1 MVRDTTLSSKIADII
16 IIIIL
21 LIGALSCILPIWYT
35 LCVSLSEKSAAAAG
49 MVKLWPI
56 GFNFNSYEQIIGDRK
71 FFNSFWTSV
80 KRVILAGGINF
91 IVTVLMA
98 YPLSK
103 EKKEFPLRNVFMWIL
118 IFCML
123 FNGGLIP
130 WYITVRSYGLINSI
144 WALVLAGGLP
154 IFNVILVVNY
164 FRNLPKELEEAA
176 LIDGAGPWYILFKIF
191 VPLAIPVLA
200 TVTLFT
206 IVNHWNEF
214 FHGLVL
220 MAKEERYPLQTYIQ
234 QLVVVI
240 DTSAMTED
248 QYKRISELSNQTL
261 NAAKV
266 FIAMI
271 PVLIIYPFLQRYFI
285 HGITLGSVK
294 E

>member
-1 MVRDTTLSSKIADII
+1 MDTD
-16 IIIIL
+16 
-21 LIGALSCILPIWYT
+21 
-35 LCVSLSEKSAAAAG
+35 
-49 MVKLWPI
+49 
-56 GFNFNSYEQIIGDRK
+56 
-71 FFNSFWTSV
+71 
-80 KRVILAGGINF
+80 
-91 IVTVLMA
+91 
-98 YPLSK
+98 
-103 EKKEFPLRNVFMWIL
+103 
-118 IFCML
+118 FCML